1 MAGDEEVTEETT
13 EEESQDEE
21 INKASAL
28 LSPEAVV
35 MFPIAIVLDLF
46 GLALTIIWLLTLFGV
61 ATLEIPEIVNWA
73 SDGAGFAFFGT
84 WLLFRAPFKGTEGAS
99 TGALAESVVQRRMAM
114 KSTAKEME
122 KTMTTAKKG
131 MGRGL
136 RFGIAFLGE
145 VITLVGALPFWSWF
159 VYSELKS

>member
-1 MAGDEEVTEETT
+1 MAD
-13 EEESQDEE
+13 DEE
-21 INKASAL
+21 IIEEGGEDDDEIAKATAL
-28 LSPEAVV
+28 FSPEGIV
-35 MFPIAIVLDLF
+35 MMGAAITLDFIGFVL
-46 GLALTIIWLLTLFGV
+46 TVIWLLTVLGV

-84 WLLFRAPFKGTEGAS
+84 WLLFRAPFRETEGTETA
-99 TGALAESVVQRRMAM
+99 ALTEDVVQKRR
-114 KSTAKEME
+114 SAKR
-122 KTMTTAKKG
+122 TRVR

-145 VITLVGALPFWSWF
+145 VITVVGALPFWTWF